1 MTPVMS
7 SHYQDADAALAELDE
22 ALAVA
27 AWVTHWVRQ
36 FDELVPLN
44 FQKTEVNDGP
54 RTSTGV
60 CR

>member
-1 MTPVMS
+1 MS
-7 SHYQDADAALAELDE
+7 PRYQDADAALAELDE
-22 ALAVA
+22 ALALVKWVA
-27 AWVTHWVRQ
+27 HWVQQ

-60 CR
+60 GG